1 MWNVLVS
8 CTNSSSISKRFTST
22 FGCMIGFIDKDD
34 PHSCSQRSDDNYDRL
49 DINNFERTCLEPF
62 GRWKRKLLSDSSLTS
77 GTASHL
83 TTTLTRIVI
92 SHLNLRNLFLIM
104 LHSCKHNSIRLLT
117 GTSNSLRW
125 TMLTKLSLSLL
136 SLESYLLLTVAYSN
150 SKKIIVRW
158 RYQLSSENIWSLQKF
173 IVDISF
179 GDLKNLNYS
188 GATLFNS
195 LPTEP

>member
-34 PHSCSQRSDDNYDRL
+34 PHSCSQRSDDNYDTL
-49 DINNFERTCLEPF
+49 DINHFERTCIEPF
-62 GRWKRKLLSDSSLTS
+62 DRWKRKLLSDSSLTF
-77 GTASHL
+77 SHP
-83 TTTLTRIVI
+83 
-92 SHLNLRNLFLIM
+92 NLRNLFLIM
-104 LHSCKHNSIRLLT
+104 LHSCKHNSNRLLT

-150 SKKIIVRW
+150 SK
-158 RYQLSSENIWSLQKF
+158 E
-173 IVDISF
+173 
-179 GDLKNLNYS
+179 
-188 GATLFNS
+188 NS
-195 LPTEP
+195 LLTFPLVIWY